1 MHAYRVFVSKCVVLV
16 CFLPHGSCSSDDPS
30 PPSTAMC
37 SGTTTAADVAKQMNL
52 SGKVVI
58 VTGGDGGMGLPVVEA
73 LAKQGAT
80 VIIASRNLSKCSSI
94 ALRVSSETG
103 SNVQGMQLDLSSFDS
118 VRSFVSNF
126 LAFSS
131 RLDVL
136 INNAGIAGN
145 SQRKSDDGFQLV
157 FAINY
162 MGPFLLT
169 ELLLP
174 ALRSSG
180 SASNPAR
187 VVNVASSEY
196 AIACEAAGWED
207 GCLQNF
213 DYFPPPVLPNKNVT
227 IHYDDGFVVNRS
239 VELYGFTKFL
249 SIQHALELSRR
260 EDSNVEA
267 FSLTPGW
274 VNTSLASPKETS
286 PEQAKEKCKLQYPD
300 PCPYTP
306 EEGAAMAAVC
316 ALRNIRSGGYYS
328 RIKGCQ
334 EEVVEL
340 KRSGFQVSMGAELYN
355 RSLYLIGH
363 AATMANIVV

>member
-1 MHAYRVFVSKCVVLV
+1 MHAYRVFVSTCVVLV
-16 CFLPHGSCSSDDPS
+16 CFLPHGSGSSDDPS

-37 SGTTTAADVAKQMNL
+37 NGTTTAADVAKRMNL

-73 LAKQGAT
+73 FAEQGAT

-94 ALRVSSETG
+94 ARRVSSETG

-180 SASNPAR
+180 S
-187 VVNVASSEY
+187 
-196 AIACEAAGWED
+196 
-207 GCLQNF
+207 
-213 DYFPPPVLPNKNVT
+213 VT

-274 VNTSLASPKETS
+274 VNTSLASPNETS

-300 PCPYTP
+300 PCPYTR
-306 EEGAAMAAVC
+306 EEGAAMTAVC
-316 ALRNIRSGGYYS
+316 ALLNIRSGGYYS
-328 RIKGCQ
+328 RINGCQ